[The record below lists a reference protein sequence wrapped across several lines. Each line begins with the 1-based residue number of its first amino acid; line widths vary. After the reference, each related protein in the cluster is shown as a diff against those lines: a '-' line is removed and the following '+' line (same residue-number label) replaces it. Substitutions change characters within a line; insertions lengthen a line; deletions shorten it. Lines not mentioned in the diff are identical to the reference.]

1 MRHGAREDLAHGA
14 LLLCPVRPAVW
25 RGRIPRA
32 RRQAVLPQRL
42 LRHVRAQVQRV
53 QPGHHGELHFRAQQP
68 VASGLFRVQGLPS
81 ALLRG
86 FVLRPRGSAVLRD
99 PLPRQAGIAVRGLLQ
114 AHHRTVHHGHV

>member
-25 RGRIPRA
+25 RGRVPRA

-68 VASGLFRVQGLPS
+68 VASGLFRVQGLQKS
-81 ALLRG
+81 G
-86 FVLRPRGSAVLRD
+86 HWQVVLRD
-99 PLPRQAGIAVRGLLQ
+99 GRQTRLSFVR
-114 AHHRTVHHGHV
+114 RRR